1 VEKFQV
7 TLIPLLALFS
17 SAVVSYISYLFIAIR
32 LRINIMTHDTVH
44 VDYAEISSQCPDSTD
59 FSQHKQ
65 PSQHTD
71 TAHTLPFTIMTLLT
85 CLIV

>member
-1 VEKFQV
+1 
-7 TLIPLLALFS
+7 
-17 SAVVSYISYLFIAIR
+17 
-32 LRINIMTHDTVH
+32 MTHDAVH
-44 VDYAEISSQCPDSTD
+44 ADAAERFSQCPDSTD

-71 TAHTLPFTIMTLLT
+71 TAHMLPLTIMTLVT